1 MAENIHIG
9 RKVARLREL
18 RGIKQEIL
26 AESLGISQQAVSKL
40 EQSESIEET
49 TLARIANALKI
60 TPEQIKNFNE
70 ESVINNIQNNYDNA
84 SNNSGPNSSN
94 AGPNNYCCTFNP
106 LDEYRNEVQENKKL
120 YEALLKEKDEKIALL
135 KKMLEAK

>member
-1 MAENIHIG
+1 MENIHIG

-18 RGIKQEIL
+18 RGIKQETL

-40 EQSESIEET
+40 EQSETIEDT
-49 TLARIANALKI
+49 TLARIAKALNV
-60 TPEQIKNFNE
+60 TSELIKNFNE

-84 SNNSGPNSSN
+84 TGSNGSN
-94 AGPNNYCCTFNP
+94 YSCTFNP

-120 YEALLKEKDEKIALL
+120 YEALLKEKEEKIALL
-135 KKMLEAK
+135 KKMLDGK